1 MLQEILFTI
10 DEVNN
15 RGYQIGEDT
24 MKSQQGYRIISVRL
38 QSVLI
43 RG

>member
-10 DEVNN
+10 DETNSCEC
-15 RGYQIGEDT
+15 QIGEDT
-24 MKSQQGYRIISVRL
+24 LKGQQGYRIISVRL